1 MKIFLKLLNLKIRC
15 NKIYKEG
22 MHPTSMNLIQLKLNL
37 PKQNESQGKSIK
49 LKIPKFA
56 SVNSS
61 NNFSSSR
68 RESLEKS
75 IINRNKVILNYK

>member
-1 MKIFLKLLNLKIRC
+1 
-15 NKIYKEG
+15 
-22 MHPTSMNLIQLKLNL
+22 MHPNSMNLIQLKLKL
-37 PKQNESQGKSIK
+37 PKQDEAQWKSIK

-61 NNFSSSR
+61 NNFASSR

-75 IINRNKVILNYK
+75 IINRNKVFLNYK